1 MNKNKSLGF
10 DNNGWIILDKP
21 REMTSRQAVTAIQ
34 KILDADKAGHA
45 GTLDPLATGV
55 LPIALGEATKA
66 IQYVQADTKRYRL
79 RIKWGTEYN
88 TDDPEGEVVNTSD
101 HRPSEDDIRQ
111 ALDKYIGQIEQVP
124 PQFSAIKVKG
134 KRAYK
139 LARRGKKL
147 DLDPRFV
154 HIHSIQPR
162 KFDTNWAELEVT
174 CGKGT
179 YMRALARDLG
189 RDLNTCAHAAN
200 IRRLG
205 VGPFDEGRAVTLNQL
220 ENSSPDKRDNFI
232 HPVIAP
238 LDDIPA
244 LVVTDNE
251 AWKIS
256 HGQHVQLLTRQ
267 DKDRLVDAGFMPA
280 NDRVEKGMA
289 INSDNQIVAFI
300 QVQGGKISPD
310 RVLHLTG

>member
-1 MNKNKSLGF
+1 MNSAPGF
-10 DNNGWIILDKP
+10 DKNGWVILDKP
-21 REMTSRQAVTAIQ
+21 VEMTSRQAVTAIQ
-34 KILDADKAGHA
+34 KLLDADKAGHA
-45 GTLDPLATGV
+45 GTLDPLATGI

-79 RIKWGTEYN
+79 RIEWGSEYN
-88 TDDPEGEVVNTSD
+88 TDDPEGEVVETSD
-101 HRPSEDDIRQ
+101 HRPSQTEVRD
-111 ALDKYIGQIEQVP
+111 AVNKYIGQIEQIP
-124 PQFSAIKVKG
+124 PQYSAIKVKG
-134 KRAYK
+134 QRAYK

-147 DLDPRFV
+147 DLDPRVV

-162 KFDTNWAELEVT
+162 KFDENWAELEVS

-189 RDLNTCAHAAN
+189 RDLGCYAHAAN

-220 ENSSPDKRDNFI
+220 ENTPPEKRDDYI

-244 LVVTDNE
+244 LVVTDRE
-251 AWKIS
+251 AWKIR
-256 HGQHVQLLTRQ
+256 HGQEIQLLTRQ
-267 DKDRLVDAGFMPA
+267 DKDRLVNAGFMPA
-280 NDRVEKGMA
+280 NDRIETGMA
-289 INSDNQIVAFI
+289 ITGNNQIVAFVE
-300 QVQGGKISPD
+300 VQGGKISPD
-310 RVLHLTG
+310 SVLHLTG